1 MHTLLIKDL
10 TATIDNKVIL
20 NNFSLKIN
28 EGEIHA
34 IMGPNGVGKSTL
46 AKVIMGDPAYK
57 IISGEIYYDNVLLND
72 LKVDERAHLGL
83 FLGMQLP
90 LEIDGVSNADFL
102 RTAMHEKLGNDFNL
116 MTFIKE
122 LEANMKI
129 LNMDLN
135 MMHRSINKGFSGGE
149 RKKNEILQM
158 YMLKPSFVMLDEI
171 DSGLDVDSL
180 RIVADNLNRYY
191 DINKPSFLVITH
203 YQKFLDY
210 VKPDYVHIMI
220 DGTIVKSGDASLV
233 GIVEDKGY
241 DYFKNNLKTNKTAII
256 EGKEVNE

>member
-1 MHTLLIKDL
+1 MKSMHTLLIKNL
-10 TATIDNKVIL
+10 TAVIDSKTILKDFN
-20 NNFSLKIN
+20 LKIN

-46 AKVIMGDPAYK
+46 SKVIMGDPAYT
-57 IISGEIYYDNVLLND
+57 ITSGEIYYDDILLND
-72 LKVDERAHLGL
+72 LSVDERARLGI

-102 RTAMHEKLGNDFNL
+102 RTAIHEKMGNSFNL
-116 MTFIKE
+116 MNFIKE
-122 LEANMKI
+122 LETNMKI
-129 LNMDLN
+129 LNMDLG
-135 MMHRSINKGFSGGE
+135 MIHRSINKGFSGGE

-158 YMLKPSFVMLDEI
+158 YMLKPNMVILDEI

-180 RIVADNLNRYY
+180 KIVSDNLEAYY
-191 DINKPSFLVITH
+191 QQRKPSFLIITH

-210 VKPDYVHIMI
+210 LKPDYVHIMI
-220 DGTIVKSGDASLV
+220 DGHIVKSGNASLV

-241 DYFKNNLKTNKTAII
+241 DYFKNNLDDNKTAII
-256 EGKEVNE
+256 EGNE